1 MTLVVNMLG
10 GSGIG
15 KSTTA
20 AGLYYNMKLAH
31 KNVELVREYV
41 KILAWQGH
49 EIGQFDQ
56 VNIFGEQC
64 KLEHTLYGKVDYIV
78 TDSPILLAPIYE
90 HFYHNDSMTEGAAI
104 KFLNKAKE
112 NDVKHLNILLRRNK
126 PYDPRGRYQTESE
139 AMQVDRMTENFL
151 FKYNMDYHI
160 VEGPDEERVRKIME
174 IIDEEKQKDGRE
186 VS

>member
-20 AGLYYNMKLAH
+20 AGLYYQMKLAH

-41 KILAWQGH
+41 KLLAWRGQ

-64 KLEHTLYGKVDYIV
+64 KLEHHLYGKVDYIV
-78 TDSPILLAPIYE
+78 TDSPIVLAPIYE
-90 HFYHNDSMTEGAAI
+90 HFYHGDSMVEEAAI
-104 KFLNKAKE
+104 KFLNKSAL
-112 NDVKHLNILLRRNK
+112 NNVKQLNIVLERTKN
-126 PYDPRGRYQTESE
+126 YDQKGRYQTLDE
-139 AMQVDRMTENFL
+139 AKVVDTLVRNFL
-151 FKYNMDYHI
+151 FKYGMPYHVI
-160 VEGPDEERVRKIME
+160 GGSEELRAQKIME
-174 IIDEEKQKDGRE
+174 LIDNERKDE
-186 VS
+186 